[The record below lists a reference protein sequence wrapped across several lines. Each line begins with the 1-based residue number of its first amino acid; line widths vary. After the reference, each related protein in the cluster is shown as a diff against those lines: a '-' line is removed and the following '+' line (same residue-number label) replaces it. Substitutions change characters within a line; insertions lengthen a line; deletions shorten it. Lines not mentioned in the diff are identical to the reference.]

1 MTFLASNQTILV
13 LTALPS
19 LRRVGTVNRFF
30 EQSEMLGTEFESAEE
45 WLSAWQCDLDN
56 VEAVYRLDLSMA
68 AVPVN
73 VSEAV
78 AVAWL
83 DLNPYAK
90 PADFP
95 LLVEN
100 SKAARPSQLVLDRDS
115 AADLANDLHRDREV
129 A

>member
-19 LRRVGTVNRFF
+19 MHRAGTVNRFF
-30 EQSEMLGTEFESAEE
+30 EQSEMLGSEFESAEE

-56 VEAVYRLDLSMA
+56 VEAVYRLDLAMSTA
-68 AVPVN
+68 PVN

-95 LLVEN
+95 PLVEN
-100 SKAARPSQLVLDRDS
+100 SSAARPYRLRLDADGV
-115 AADLANDLHRDREV
+115 ADLENDLQREREV